1 MKSNQIKPNQT
12 KSNQDKVRHISGE
25 MIDEMTRI
33 VRSLSDEQEID
44 DLRRYP
50 TGTLY
55 CRICESLF
63 KLPEIICEDNE
74 FGKVKPL
81 QSIEFHK
88 DAEIWNAMAC
98 ALIFTLITCDLIG
111 VGFGEKYDTLSTRT
125 RMNFDG
131 KTIRE
136 ICYELSR
143 RLPNCGI
150 NYLSDTMMREFV
162 RDLLRLAE
170 ILKVDVCEFIK
181 RVGDE

>member
-1 MKSNQIKPNQT
+1 MKDSLQN
-12 KSNQDKVRHISGE
+12 KVRPISGAMLDE
-25 MIDEMTRI
+25 MIRI
-33 VRSLSDEQEID
+33 IRSNSNKQ
-44 DLRRYP
+44 DLDKARRHS
-50 TGTLY
+50 TGVL
-55 CRICESLF
+55 CCMICEDLF
-63 KLPEIICEDNE
+63 KLPEIICKYNDNARAQ
-74 FGKVKPL
+74 PL
-81 QSIEFHK
+81 QSVEFHK
-88 DAEIWNAMAC
+88 DAEILDAMAC
-98 ALIFTLITCDLIG
+98 VFISTLITCDLIG

-181 RVGDE
+181 RGANE